1 MMFDAVVHHP
11 LVQKLNTRLTYPVRV
26 AAGYG
31 VLLVVW
37 LFGLTPILTDQA
49 HQRDRLALAEQQ
61 LAEARTLAAQVAG
74 KGPTVTE
81 NPLQVVERL
90 SREQRLGGRMTRV
103 TPLKDSGGIEVE
115 FEGVSLVMLTPF
127 LHAVAFSSPLAI
139 DGLELRQS
147 PTADGLLTARLTLKG
162 AL

>member
-1 MMFDAVVHHP
+1 MMFDAVAHHP
-11 LVQKLNTRLTYPVRV
+11 RVKALLSRMTYPVRV
-26 AAGYG
+26 ALGYA

-37 LFGLTPILTDQA
+37 VFGLLPALVEQSDRRQA
-49 HQRDRLALAEQQ
+49 LETVELGV
-61 LAEARTLAAQVAG
+61 AEARTLAAQVAG

-81 NPLQVVERL
+81 NSLQVVERI

-103 TPLKDSGGIEVE
+103 TPLKDSGGLEVE

-127 LHAVAFSSPLAI
+127 LHAVAFSSPLTI

-147 PTADGLLTARLTLKG
+147 PNADGLLAARLTLKG
-162 AL
+162 TL